1 MAGEDE
7 LSSWALKN
15 DRVVE
20 NAPRIMELELHVV
33 SPTDLINHRQEGS
46 TLKISTV
53 IMLYNEEEVIDEF
66 STRLIKSLDALNHDY
81 EVIFVVEGTD
91 STLQKV
97 SELAKWNPRVR
108 VEYHEK
114 RLGLGKATKKGLSL
128 VDPKSDYV
136 LTMDSDL
143 NHDPEEIG
151 RLLEATKEADVVV
164 GCRSRTRGLVKE
176 LPWFKRMVSAST
188 NWVLRNAFRME
199 SSDITSGFR
208 VYSTKTIESVRD
220 ELISKNFEVTAEL
233 LIRAKKK
240 GFSIAEVP
248 ITFTR
253 RPRGT
258 SKLSFVKSGAGY
270 IVLLFRL
277 GV

>member
-1 MAGEDE
+1 
-7 LSSWALKN
+7 
-15 DRVVE
+15 
-20 NAPRIMELELHVV
+20 
-33 SPTDLINHRQEGS
+33 
-46 TLKISTV
+46 
-53 IMLYNEEEVIDEF
+53 MLYNEEEVIDEF
-66 STRLIKSLDALNHDY
+66 SSRLVKSLEGLKHDY
-81 EVIFVVEGTD
+81 EIIFVVEGSD

-97 SELAKWNPRVR
+97 NELAKWNPRVR
-108 VEYHEK
+108 VAYQEK

-143 NHDPEEIG
+143 NHDPEEIQ

-188 NWVLRNAFRME
+188 NWVLRNAFKMK

-208 VYSTKTIESVRD
+208 VYSTKAIESVRD
-220 ELISKNFEVTAEL
+220 ELVSKNFEVTAEL

-248 ITFTR
+248 ITVTR

-258 SKLSFVKSGAGY
+258 SKLSFVKSGVGY

-277 GV
+277 GA